1 MFPCSEFFHV
11 VYEACKRI
19 AFCCSGW
26 FLGWSDDGPG
36 ANGSGSDGGRGSGVG
51 GSDDVGGVCL
61 PVIVE
66 SNEAERAAQV
76 ESGAFQLC
84 FVVQVLE
91 PCRVANAC
99 EGGNVEGRVECNG

>member
-1 MFPCSEFFHV
+1 MSYTKRANASPFAV
-11 VYEACKRI
+11 VA
-19 AFCCSGW
+19 S
-26 FLGWSDDGPG
+26 FLGGLMM
-36 ANGSGSDGGRGSGVG
+36 GRARMV
-51 GSDDVGGVCL
+51 VGGVCL